1 MFILLN
7 PVSYFE
13 EFLSILSKVHG
24 DAIYLGTHP
33 RFLSGR
39 GLKIYVSSSWRL
51 GNFKFLRDLIFFS
64 IIESLSKFKNCFQQS
79 LFLYVYAKFYCPY
92 LEIFSLTAGSCNIT
106 SVEVSIQTPK
116 NCLILFVSN
125 SLKVSIFGQ
134 KLSESVSIVWF
145 KCRNLC
151 LLLFGS
157 NSLKVSILFDTNSG
171 KSVYY
176 CLVITLWKFEYC
188 LI

>member
-1 MFILLN
+1 MIGNNVIPNRRVNSDITWGLSQNVYPLESCILFWRISIYFIKG
-7 PVSYFE
+7 P
-13 EFLSILSKVHG
+13 HA

-39 GLKIYVSSSWRL
+39 GLKIFISSSWRL

-64 IIESLSKFKNCFQQS
+64 IIESLSKFKNCLQQS
-79 LFLYVYAKFYCPY
+79 LFLYVYAKFYWPY
-92 LEIFSLTAGSCNIT
+92 LEIFSLTAESCNIM

-116 NCLILFVSN
+116 NCLILFVRN
-125 SLKVSIFGQ
+125 SLKDSIFGQ

-151 LLLFGS
+151 LLL
-157 NSLKVSILFDTNSG
+157 VR
-171 KSVYY
+171 
-176 CLVITLWKFEYC
+176 
-188 LI
+188 